1 MWLIRE
7 FRFIFS
13 GLVVGLLKIGRK
25 SLYVFDKLGETRH
38 VNAPSVLDF
47 YIHESRQRG
56 GLGKI
61 LFEYMLEFENLLPE
75 QLAIDRPSDKLLGFL
90 RKHYALTQKIPQM
103 NNFVIYDGFFA
114 PEQSQ
119 NVNGGPVHIS
129 ARWVSRW
136 FISFCAT
143 NFQLHLYLIID
154 IFLLIHTKSTNT

>member
-1 MWLIRE
+1 MSSYKMSFKITDATFNLNTTLAAKSILY
-7 FRFIFS
+7 FS

-25 SLYVFDKLGETRH
+25 SLYVFDKYGETRH

-47 YIHESRQRG
+47 YVHESRQRG

-61 LFEYMLEFENLLPE
+61 LFEYMIEYESLLPE

-114 PEQSQ
+114 PQSQ
-119 NVNGGPVHIS
+119 NEVNGSGQTHIT
-129 ARWVSRW
+129 AR
-136 FISFCAT
+136 
-143 NFQLHLYLIID
+143 
-154 IFLLIHTKSTNT
+154 

>member
-1 MWLIRE
+1 MFSSLIL
-7 FRFIFS
+7 FSSHS

-25 SLYVFDKLGETRH
+25 SLYVFDKYGETRH

-47 YIHESRQRG
+47 YVHESRQRG

-61 LFEYMLEFENLLPE
+61 LFEYMLEYENLLPE

-114 PEQSQ
+114 PQSQ
-119 NVNGGPVHIS
+119 KDVNGSGQNHIT
-129 ARWVSRW
+129 AR
-136 FISFCAT
+136 
-143 NFQLHLYLIID
+143 
-154 IFLLIHTKSTNT
+154 